1 MAQTKAEKNRVIER
15 WQRENVVRIT
25 VKLNKHTDADIL
37 DKLETVES
45 KQGYIKALIRADI
58 NKQG

>member
-25 VKLNKHTDADIL
+25 VKLNKNTDADIL
-37 DKLETVES
+37 EKLETVDS
-45 KQGYIKALIRADI
+45 RQGYIKALIRADI
-58 NKQG
+58 NK

>member
-37 DKLETVES
+37 DKLETVKS
-45 KQGYIKALIRADI
+45 KQGYIKALVRADI
-58 NKQG
+58 NK